1 MKKRILLAIALLG
14 FGLIGSLDATGARAA
29 QSVCGSPED
38 QAARV
43 AFLVKLQ
50 TAVAAGDKN
59 AVAGLVSFPMRWH
72 HGMKVGSVRGRSAFL
87 KNYDQLLDQK
97 VRDAIAAQKPEE
109 LFVRDQGTMIGTGEV
124 WFEQVGKS
132 KQFRI
137 ITINN

>member
-1 MKKRILLAIALLG
+1 MRIRILLAIVLLS
-14 FGLIGSLDATGARAA
+14 FGLIGSVAARGTRAA

-43 AFLVKLQ
+43 EFLAKLQ

-59 AVAGLVSFPMRWH
+59 AVAGMVSFPMRWH
-72 HGMKVGSVRGRSAFL
+72 HGMKAGSVRNRSAFL
-87 KNYDQLLDQK
+87 KSYVQLFDQK

-109 LFVRDQGTMIGTGEV
+109 LFVRDQGTMIGNGQV

-132 KQFRI
+132 KLFRI